1 MNLTIRKKIIASFM
15 GAVMFPLLIIVVIMG
30 VSLSRHAI
38 RSYHASS
45 AKLLHRISDHYAS
58 FLTEAK
64 ANTRMLSQSP
74 LKEAIH
80 PGMTTYMD
88 NTEPVE
94 VDYLRAGEPD
104 AAFYKL
110 ARLIHE
116 THPNYIEVYLA
127 TKDGAFITSIDIAM
141 AAGYDP
147 RVRPWYKAQA
157 AQPSTDLVSEAF
169 LSSNGETVVAITS
182 AIRRGGEV
190 VGVSSIECSL
200 KVLTKLINDI
210 KIGET
215 GYLMLVQ
222 PNGVIL
228 ANADDPATNFKKLS
242 QLGSPGFAT
251 LGTMAEGNAE
261 IAVGDTAYRAVVHT
275 IPGVGWKVISMIENR
290 EVMATTYGLI
300 KVIAGVAAFMF
311 LVFCVLGTLIAN
323 SIVTPIHHAREMLKD
338 IAEGEG
344 DLTRRLDTGTQN
356 EIGRLSRWFNTFVG
370 NLQKIVTGLVRN
382 SQTLEGVSRGLT
394 ESAEVMNQ
402 TMSATAQRIDRIDGE
417 ASEISANMNS
427 IASAME
433 QTATNT
439 NMVAS
444 AAEEMTATIN
454 EIAANSEKARHTST
468 EAVAEAQQT
477 SEQMDALGQAAE
489 AIGKVTQ
496 TITEISEQ
504 TNLLALNATIEAA
517 RAGDAG
523 KGFAVV
529 ANEIKELAGQTARA
543 TQDIKEQIGG
553 VQATTHATAR
563 GITNVVGSIN
573 HVHETINSIAT
584 AVEEQ
589 SAATKE
595 IAGNVVQAS
604 VGLREI
610 NENLAQSSDI
620 VSHMSAGISEVN
632 GAVALASQHAD
643 EVVGHV
649 DSLNREVATINTVTG
664 AFRV

>member
-15 GAVMFPLLIIVVIMG
+15 GAVLFPLLIIVVIMG

-38 RSYHASS
+38 ESYHAGST
-45 AKLLHRISDHYAS
+45 KILERISDHYAS
-58 FLTEAK
+58 FIAETK

-74 LKEAIH
+74 LKDAIH
-80 PGMTTYMD
+80 PDMTHYMD
-88 NTEPVE
+88 NSEPVE
-94 VDYLRAGEPD
+94 VDFLQAGEPD
-104 AAFYKL
+104 ASYYKL
-110 ARLIHE
+110 AKLIHGA
-116 THPNYIEVYLA
+116 HPNYIEVYLA
-127 TKDGAFITSIDIAM
+127 TRDGSFITSIDIAM

-147 RVRPWYKAQA
+147 RVRPWYTAQA
-157 AQPSTDLVSEAF
+157 AQPGTDLVSDAF

-182 AIRRGGEV
+182 AIKRGGEV

-228 ANADDPATNFKKLS
+228 ANASDPSTNFKKLS
-242 QLGSPGFAT
+242 ELGSPAFNT
-251 LGTMAEGNAE
+251 LGAMDEGTAELS
-261 IAVGDTAYRAVVHT
+261 IDDTAYQAVVHT

-290 EVMATTYGLI
+290 EVMATTYSLI
-300 KVIAGVAAFMF
+300 KVIGGVAALMF
-311 LVFCVLGTLIAN
+311 LAFCFLGTLITN
-323 SIVTPIHHAREMLKD
+323 SIVTPIQYAREMLKD

-344 DLTRRLDTGTQN
+344 DLTRRLDIRSQD
-356 EIGRLSRWFNTFVG
+356 EMGRLSTWFNTFVG
-370 NLQKIVTGLVRN
+370 NLQGLVKGLVRN

-402 TMSATAQRIDRIDGE
+402 TMTTTSQRINRIDNE

-444 AAEEMTATIN
+444 AAEEMTSTIN
-454 EIAANSEKARHTST
+454 EIAANSEKARHTSNEAVT
-468 EAVAEAQQT
+468 EARQT
-477 SEQMDALGQAAE
+477 SEKMDALGQAAD

-553 VQATTHATAR
+553 VQATTHATAQ

-610 NENLAQSSDI
+610 NENLAQSNDI
-620 VSHMSAGISEVN
+620 VSHMSSGISEVN
-632 GAVALASQHAD
+632 GAIELASQHAD
-643 EVVGHV
+643 EVAAHV
-649 DSLNREVATINTVTG
+649 DSLNSEVTTINTVTG